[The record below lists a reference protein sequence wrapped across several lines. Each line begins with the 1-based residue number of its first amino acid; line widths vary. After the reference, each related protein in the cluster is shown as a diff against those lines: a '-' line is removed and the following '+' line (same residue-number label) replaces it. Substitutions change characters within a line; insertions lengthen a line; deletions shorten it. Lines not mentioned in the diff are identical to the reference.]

1 MTRSSTGQSKQG
13 VLAPAWL
20 IAVLH
25 LVQMGPL
32 LANEKLQFRKVRMED
47 NLARR
52 GSAFDRRSSN
62 GLHDE
67 MTSDDPLERK
77 SISVNLS
84 RFQCELR
91 QKPS

>member
-1 MTRSSTGQSKQG
+1 MTWSSTGQSEQG

-20 IAVLH
+20 IAVLR

-32 LANEKLQFRKVRMED
+32 LANEKLRFRQVRVGD
-47 NLARR
+47 DLAGR

-62 GLHDE
+62 GLYDE